1 MTGRLER
8 QEDWQMRLQRFAPL
22 VLVAALTLGVSGL
35 LAGCGSGDSGSVETS
50 VSDGNVTTY
59 TDSAYGFSFDYP
71 ADWRVAASEGAA
83 ISSGADP
90 TKIITVGDP
99 NGATVGDTGLDVL
112 MIRVYELGAA
122 VDEAS
127 LPQVLPA
134 LEQLVAD
141 FQTQDPTFKVEGPL
155 AQTVVGGMP
164 GYRATGTFA
173 WDANTPVK
181 TTFYFLFAG
190 NIEYQVT
197 VQASGKTWDA
207 DQEVFAAFLAS
218 FKPGASTN

>member
-1 MTGRLER
+1 
-8 QEDWQMRLQRFAPL
+8 MRLQRFAPL

-35 LAGCGSGDSGSVETS
+35 LAGCGSGDSGGVETS

-59 TDSAYGFSFDYP
+59 TDSDYGFSFDYP
-71 ADWRVAASEGAA
+71 ADWRVVASKGTVV
-83 ISSGADP
+83 SSGADP

-99 NGATVGDTGLDVL
+99 NGARVGDTGLDVL
-112 MIRVYELGAA
+112 MIRVYELRAV

-127 LPQVLPA
+127 LPQVLPD

-141 FQTQDPTFKVEGPL
+141 FQTQDATFKTEGPL
-155 AQTVVGGMP
+155 TQTVVGGMP
-164 GYRATGTFA
+164 GYQATGTFA

-197 VQASGKTWDA
+197 VQASAKTWDSH
-207 DQEVFAAFLAS
+207 QQVFAAFFAS
-218 FKPGASTN
+218 FKPSAGTK